1 MAMISENIL
10 KLKNHIAAICREA
23 GRDPKDI
30 TIVGITKY
38 STVDQIREA
47 VAAGIANIGE
57 NKVQQGVVKFQGLF
71 GVTKHMVGHLQT
83 NKAKAALETFDVI
96 QSVDSLKL
104 AQELERQCAKLGR
117 RAEVLVQVNTAGE
130 EQKSGIAPENLL
142 DLLEQMSALKF
153 IDVSGL
159 MTIGPLTDDRKAIRM
174 CFWKTKK
181 FYDEV
186 GKRFKGVANIKMKTL
201 SMGMSDDYDIAIEEG
216 ANMVRIG
223 RSIFTANEKE

>member
-1 MAMISENIL
+1 MISENISR
-10 KLKNHIAAICREA
+10 LKNHIAAICRET

-38 STVDQIREA
+38 STADQIREA
-47 VAAGIANIGE
+47 MAAGITNIGE
-57 NKVQQGVVKFQGLF
+57 NKVQQAAVKFQGLS
-71 GVTKHMVGHLQT
+71 GVLRHMVGHLQT
-83 NKAKAALETFDVI
+83 NKVKAALETFDVI

-104 AQELERQCAKLGR
+104 AQEIERQCRKLGCR
-117 RAEVLVQVNTAGE
+117 VEVLVQVNTAGE

-142 DLLEQMSALKF
+142 DLLEQMSALKS
-153 IDVSGL
+153 VEVVGL
-159 MTIGPLTDDRKAIRM
+159 MAIGPLTNDRKAIRL

-186 GKRFKGVANIKMKTL
+186 AKRFKGVANIKMKYL

-216 ANMVRIG
+216 ANMIRIG
-223 RSIFTANEKE
+223 RSIFTTNEKE